1 MALFKNRTKLDEKKF
16 FQSLVL
22 GFVAVQLI
30 SLVISYLF
38 PDMQLIKGGYI
49 LFLFLFTILITTTF
63 TLGKKIGELNLKRD
77 GPFILFVFLSVIA
90 LFILIPKIVPEI
102 FSSFSIELGRIF
114 EDSINS
120 IIKIGSSVI

>member
-1 MALFKNRTKLDEKKF
+1 MGLFKNRTKLDEKKF

-22 GFVAVQLI
+22 GFVAVQLV
-30 SLVISYLF
+30 SLVLSNLF
-38 PDMQLIKGGYI
+38 DVELIKGGYI

-63 TLGKKIGELNLKRD
+63 TIGKKIGELNLKRD

-114 EDSINS
+114 GDSINS

>member
-102 FSSFSIELGRIF
+102 FSTFSIELSRIF

-120 IIKIGSSVI
+120 VIKIGTGIV